1 MKTLT
6 ELFDEIYIPQDY
18 PRYENGIL
26 KGYTD
31 KNTDHSYIDVY
42 TELFKDKRATANKV
56 LEIGIYYGGS
66 MVLWEQYFEKAHIYG
81 LDINGA
87 LGLESKPRI
96 TQIIG
101 DAYSDQIVNNLDND
115 FDIVIDDGPHTLLSM
130 VNFIEKYL
138 PKLKSDGILVIEDI
152 QDMSWIP
159 VLTSFVPDEIKDKIK
174 IYDIRHVKNRWDDI
188 IFAIK
193 L

>member
-1 MKTLT
+1 
-6 ELFDEIYIPQDY
+6 
-18 PRYENGIL
+18 
-26 KGYTD
+26 
-31 KNTDHSYIDVY
+31 
-42 TELFKDKRATANKV
+42 
-56 LEIGIYYGGS
+56 
-66 MVLWEQYFEKAHIYG
+66 
-81 LDINGA
+81 
-87 LGLESKPRI
+87 
-96 TQIIG
+96 
-101 DAYSDQIVNNLDND
+101 
-115 FDIVIDDGPHTLLSM
+115 M